1 MQPKQYDN
9 SMNKE
14 EKDTLIT
21 SNMGY
26 VVTLARQYKSDI
38 LSTDDLIG
46 EGSIGLTKAVEK
58 FDPSRGKPFVT
69 FAAPYIRKAIEDAI
83 TLLTGD
89 IPVMSTDESL
99 PIGSNNNFTLL
110 NVLEDKDSPKADH
123 AVEQNA
129 LSDRMLEAI
138 SMLDEREQTVIKRF
152 FGIEYERMTMAEIG
166 EEMGLKRE
174 RIRQIRDKAM
184 RKLKKQA
191 PSA

>member
-1 MQPKQYDN
+1 MQSKQYNN
-9 SMNKE
+9 SMNKKE
-14 EKDTLIT
+14 RDTLIT

-38 LSTDDLIG
+38 LSTNDLVG
-46 EGSIGLTKAVEK
+46 EGSIGLMKAAKK

-83 TLLTGD
+83 ARLTGD
-89 IPVMSTDESL
+89 VPVMSTDESL

-110 NVLEDKDSPKADH
+110 NVLEDKDAPKADH

-129 LSDRMLEAI
+129 LSDKMSEAI
-138 SMLDEREQTVIKRF
+138 STLDKREQAIVKRF
-152 FGIEYERMTMAEIG
+152 FGIECERMTMTEIG

-174 RIRQIRDKAM
+174 RVRQIRDKAM
-184 RKLKKQA
+184 RKLRKQA